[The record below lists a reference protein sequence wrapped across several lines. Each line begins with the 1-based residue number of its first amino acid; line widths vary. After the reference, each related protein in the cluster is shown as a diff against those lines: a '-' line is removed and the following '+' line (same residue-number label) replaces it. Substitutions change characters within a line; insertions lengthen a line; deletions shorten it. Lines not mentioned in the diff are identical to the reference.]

1 VAIVMGARIVHGSEE
16 GKFAP
21 GYNSVL
27 FEHPDG
33 IRIEANFMPGKGR
46 FGCDRELPLKA
57 TRV

>member
-1 VAIVMGARIVHGSEE
+1 MGARIVHRSEE

-33 IRIEANFMPGKGR
+33 IRIEANFVPGKGH
-46 FGCDRELPLKA
+46 FGGDRELPLKA
-57 TRV
+57 PRV